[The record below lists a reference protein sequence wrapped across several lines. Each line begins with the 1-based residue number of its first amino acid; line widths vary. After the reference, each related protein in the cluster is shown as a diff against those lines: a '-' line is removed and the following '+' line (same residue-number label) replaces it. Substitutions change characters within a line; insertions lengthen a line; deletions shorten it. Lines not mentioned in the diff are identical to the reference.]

1 MSGSA
6 ARVRWLLPLS
16 ALLLLT
22 LGVVLGPL
30 WASFDPVTPDWG
42 QAWQAPQWVG
52 AHPLG
57 TDAIGRDVYARL
69 LAGARLSLLV
79 ALSAGALALLV
90 GGLYGALCGF
100 YGGWLD
106 ILGMRLVD
114 AITSVPLLL
123 VAVVV
128 VTVLEPGLLTLVL
141 VLATYLWLDVAR
153 LLRAEAVRLKHS
165 DFILAARIAG
175 VSRSRQLVVHLL
187 PNLLGPLLLAL
198 TLAIPQAVLVES
210 FLSFLGL
217 GPGEA
222 MGSLGS
228 LLAEGA
234 QDLQQA
240 PWLLLAPTVVLL
252 TLLGSL
258 RALANWLREKL
269 AVGND

>member
-1 MSGSA
+1 MA
-6 ARVRWLLPLS
+6 DRRTLIPLL
-16 ALLLLT
+16 ALAT
-22 LGVVLGPL
+22 LILAVLLGPSL
-30 WASFDPVTPDWG
+30 ASFDAVTPDWG
-42 QAWQAPQWVG
+42 QAWLAPQWIG
-52 AHPLG
+52 SHPLG

-69 LAGARLSLLV
+69 LAGASLSLLV
-79 ALSAGALALLV
+79 ALSAGLLALLF
-90 GGLYGALCGF
+90 GGLYGAICGF
-100 YGGWLD
+100 YGGWVDL
-106 ILGMRLVD
+106 LGMRLVD

-128 VTVLEPGLLTLVL
+128 VTIIEPGLLTLVL

-153 LLRAEAVRLKHS
+153 LVRAEALRLRRS
-165 DFILAARIAG
+165 DFIVAAQIAG
-175 VSRSRQLVVHLL
+175 VPRLRQLLVHLL

-240 PWLLLAPTVVLL
+240 PWLLLAPTAVLL
-252 TLLGSL
+252 VLLGSL
-258 RALANWLREKL
+258 RALSNGLRERYG
-269 AVGND
+269 VSHD